1 MYIHIYVYNKGL
13 LEEENQILLITIFF
27 RIHTRSK
34 KGKER
39 IKEEI

>member
-1 MYIHIYVYNKGL
+1 M
-13 LEEENQILLITIFF
+13 EEENQILLIIIFF

-34 KGKER
+34 KGKES